1 MQSQTSKLH
10 PVQDTGQ
17 IKCQAS
23 HLPRTNET
31 VLFLPAVLHKSY
43 NSEDDPIRDKSC
55 QLSLVLWLASGTD
68 SALDWPQP
76 LVPADA
82 ACEEMGDG
90 KGLVIVPTPHIEP
103 PTLTSTTVREIRKPG
118 SGTAQTLRHAAS
130 MSDTYAKCRR
140 GKGLHIVCSVKSWL
154 HSGKPDPSSGG
165 CACSDHASGL

>member
-1 MQSQTSKLH
+1 MQLQTSKLH
-10 PVQDTGQ
+10 PVQEAGQ
-17 IKCQAS
+17 IKCQAT

-31 VLFLPAVLHKSY
+31 VLFLPAVLHKGY
-43 NSEDDPIRDKSC
+43 NSEDDPIRDTSC

-118 SGTAQTLRHAAS
+118 SGTAQTLRHA
-130 MSDTYAKCRR
+130 CI
-140 GKGLHIVCSVKSWL
+140 HV
-154 HSGKPDPSSGG
+154 
-165 CACSDHASGL
+165 